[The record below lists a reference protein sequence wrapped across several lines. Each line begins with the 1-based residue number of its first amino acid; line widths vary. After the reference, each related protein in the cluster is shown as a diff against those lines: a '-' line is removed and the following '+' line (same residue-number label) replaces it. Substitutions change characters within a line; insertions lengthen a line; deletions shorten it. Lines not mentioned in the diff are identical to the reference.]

1 MAEGLAHRLRQTDPS
16 RIPAVRFPAFDS
28 PVHRL
33 GGLRA
38 AGDDAAMDTDLLI
51 AGLMTLGS
59 VLWLVGII
67 ALIARATRETPRR
80 KAEPVEPAPV
90 LRPAPGW

>member
-1 MAEGLAHRLRQTDPS
+1 MEHD
-16 RIPAVRFPAFDS
+16 I
-28 PVHRL
+28 
-33 GGLRA
+33 
-38 AGDDAAMDTDLLI
+38 LI

-59 VLWLVGII
+59 VAWLALII

-80 KAEPVEPAPV
+80 SPDAVEPTPV

>member
-1 MAEGLAHRLRQTDPS
+1 
-16 RIPAVRFPAFDS
+16 
-28 PVHRL
+28 
-33 GGLRA
+33 
-38 AGDDAAMDTDLLI
+38 MDNDILI

-59 VLWLVGII
+59 VAWLALII

-80 KAEPVEPAPV
+80 TAEPIEPAPK

>member
-1 MAEGLAHRLRQTDPS
+1 MAIAI
-16 RIPAVRFPAFDS
+16 RIVAVRFPAFDS
-28 PVHRL
+28 AVHRL
-33 GGLRA
+33 GAPRPK
-38 AGDDAAMDTDLLI
+38 GDYPGMDNDILI

-59 VLWLVGII
+59 VLWLAGII

-80 KAEPVEPAPV
+80 NVEPVEPRPA

>member
-1 MAEGLAHRLRQTDPS
+1 
-16 RIPAVRFPAFDS
+16 
-28 PVHRL
+28 
-33 GGLRA
+33 
-38 AGDDAAMDTDLLI
+38 MDTDFLV

-59 VLWLVGII
+59 VLLLAGII

-80 KAEPVEPAPV
+80 RQAEPVEPTPA